1 MTMRRACTSCVRSA
15 WAETSPP
22 RHSDAS
28 EDEPYRLM
36 LTQLSCAA
44 QVCWMDQR
52 RLGIAAHRAPV
63 VHQDDRS
70 APGGHLYRPQRV
82 AFGHD
87 LTTGQRR
94 AVELDAHA
102 VTGCNRER
110 AVLQGG
116 REIGRAAGRERGGV
130 RAVVRGAREER
141 DG

>member
-1 MTMRRACTSCVRSA
+1 
-15 WAETSPP
+15 
-22 RHSDAS
+22 
-28 EDEPYRLM
+28 
-36 LTQLSCAA
+36 
-44 QVCWMDQR
+44 MDQR

-70 APGGHLYRPQRV
+70 APGGHLYSTQRV

-110 AVLQGG
+110 AVLHGG
-116 REIGRAAGRERGGV
+116 RGFRYVLWTGHLAYAALHIMFEDTQALTTR
-130 RAVVRGAREER
+130 
-141 DG
+141 